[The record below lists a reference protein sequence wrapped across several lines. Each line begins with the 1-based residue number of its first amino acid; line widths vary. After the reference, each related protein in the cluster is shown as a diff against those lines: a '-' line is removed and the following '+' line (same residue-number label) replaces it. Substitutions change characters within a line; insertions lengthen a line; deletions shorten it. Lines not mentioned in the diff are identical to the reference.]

1 MSDFPLSAED
11 RSTLHADTVGLVRKF
26 IVTVGGDW
34 PALGSMIESTTREIM
49 SRLAANGIPPDIAVA
64 VAAEFLDD
72 ALAEATRLRGAM
84 SAVVGR
90 A

>member
-1 MSDFPLSAED
+1 MSDFPLSAKD

-26 IVTVGGDW
+26 LVTVGGDW
-34 PALGSMIESTTREIM
+34 PALGAMIESTTKEIM

-84 SAVVGR
+84 TAGVGQ